1 MMNRSVCLYTYNAA
15 RIWLT
20 RLAQPRAARLPAA
33 TDTPAGIDTAPRV
46 SRHVLVDFSPICQS
60 VNLTDVIPY

>member
-20 RLAQPRAARLPAA
+20 RLAQPRAARLRAA
-33 TDTPAGIDTAPRV
+33 TDTTRAGIDTEL
-46 SRHVLVDFSPICQS
+46 RHGLVDFSPICQS